1 VISENCLQSTTNMFV
16 FDEKVNHVKQNTNM
30 FKLFNLLKLRL
41 KITVWNTRYSLAAQH
56 LQQNY
61 QDEKT
66 F

>member
-1 VISENCLQSTTNMFV
+1 MFV